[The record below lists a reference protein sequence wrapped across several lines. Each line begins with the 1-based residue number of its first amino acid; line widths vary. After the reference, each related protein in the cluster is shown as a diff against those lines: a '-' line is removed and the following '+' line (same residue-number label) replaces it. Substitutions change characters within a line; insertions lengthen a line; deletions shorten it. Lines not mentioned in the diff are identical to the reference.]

1 MKLGKRLRAAA
12 ALLLSAVML
21 LWTGLPVSAAENTF
35 VHTGSPSQDI
45 LAAAESQLGY
55 IAPADGAKY
64 NRWYGAVNGNYTY
77 SWCQTFLSWCAE
89 QAEIGT
95 DVFPKAVSVASAY
108 AAFAGQK
115 RYQKSAAQGGSYTP
129 RAGDV
134 AFYSEN
140 GDADA
145 LSHVGLVT
153 GTADGTLYTIE
164 GNVSNQ
170 VQRCER
176 QLDSVQII
184 GYGCPLYAD
193 LENRIVPEL
202 PVMTVTPGMTN
213 LATSISWTASAHA
226 QKYLLVIWDA
236 DGNEV
241 VREETTGVRFQK
253 LLPDGDYTAQL
264 TAENSGTTV
273 TTEKQAFTVTENHN
287 PLPFSTVVNAGTDEE
302 PSTVSWTESVGALS
316 YRVCFLNADT
326 GQVAETLETDNTVR
340 TCEKQLEPGNYTVQV
355 TACSGSYETA
365 SPVLSFTVKYRRPV
379 TAPEIGRAPCR
390 ERVYV
395 QV

>member
-1 MKLGKRLRAAA
+1 MKQKFCRWLAV
-12 ALLLSAVML
+12 LLSAVML

-55 IAPADGAKY
+55 TAPADGAKY
-64 NRWYGAVNGNYTY
+64 NHWYGAVNGSYTY

-153 GTADGTLYTIE
+153 GAENGTLYTIE

-170 VQRCER
+170 VMRCER

-213 LATSISWTASAHA
+213 LATSISWTASA
-226 QKYLLVIWDA
+226 
-236 DGNEV
+236 EV
-241 VREETTGVRFQK
+241 SAGDLGCRRERGSTGR
-253 LLPDGDYTAQL
+253 D
-264 TAENSGTTV
+264 
-273 TTEKQAFTVTENHN
+273 H
-287 PLPFSTVVNAGTDEE
+287 
-302 PSTVSWTESVGALS
+302 
-316 YRVCFLNADT
+316 
-326 GQVAETLETDNTVR
+326 
-340 TCEKQLEPGNYTVQV
+340 
-355 TACSGSYETA
+355 
-365 SPVLSFTVKYRRPV
+365 RRPV
-379 TAPEIGRAPCR
+379 SETAAGRGLYGTAYRRKQRNDCHNGKAG
-390 ERVYV
+390 VYRDGES
-395 QV
+395 